1 MHPVHLRGFLNKRL
15 HLQAF
20 IAFDYLNEWESIQ
33 TELISLILDKSL
45 QYTES
50 VSQGIGSAPDA
61 FIGMLNGH
69 NLGKQLV
76 KLF

>member
-1 MHPVHLRGFLNKRL
+1 MQG
-15 HLQAF
+15 F
-20 IAFDYLNEWESIQ
+20 IAFDYLSEWQSIQ
-33 TELISLILDKSL
+33 AELISLILDRRL

-50 VSQGIGSAPDA
+50 ISEGIESAPAA

-76 KLF
+76 KLC

>member
-1 MHPVHLRGFLNKRL
+1 VHLRGFLNKRL

-50 VSQGIGSAPDA
+50 VSQGIASAPNA